1 MPVPGYDPD
10 DLDEYLAERLE
21 GRDLNEYLSEEE
33 RRRYEDG
40 ESLTDL
46 LSDEDI
52 RRLMD
57 DDGGK
62 AG

>member
-10 DLDEYLAERLE
+10 DLDEFLAERLE
-21 GRDLNEYLSEEE
+21 GREVSDYLTAEEQ
-33 RRRYEDG
+33 RRYENG

-52 RRLMD
+52 KRLTKA
-57 DDGGK
+57 DG
-62 AG
+62 AAE

>member
-10 DLDEYLAERLE
+10 DLDRYLAQRLE
-21 GRDLNEYLSEEE
+21 ARDPDEFLNEDEK
-33 RRRYEDG
+33 RRYENG

-46 LSDEDI
+46 LSDEEI

-57 DDGGK
+57 GND
-62 AG
+62 AAA